1 MGRVQLSQ
9 GCRATT
15 KRKFIYNRKSP
26 GILRSS
32 HQRCPAIKGV
42 LRNFAKL
49 TGKHL
54 CQSLFSN
61 KVASLSSAQVLSCEF
76 REMPKS
82 TFFTEHLRATA
93 SEYLVLIWL
102 TMQGWNAVLTLE
114 LTSAFEVRTL
124 GLGAWILNN

>member
-15 KRKFIYNRKSP
+15 KRKFIYNHKSP

-32 HQRCPAIKGV
+32 HQRCPVIKVV

-54 CQSLFSN
+54 CQGLFFN
-61 KVASLSSAQVLSCEF
+61 KFASLSSAQVFSYEF
-76 REMPKS
+76 REISKS
-82 TFFTEHLRATA
+82 TFFTEHLWATA